1 MTPEEEAIFER
12 AQLLKRESQA
22 VRLVSRRCVLA
33 AHASPHA
40 QHEAMMRQRA
50 APRRAQ

>member
-22 VRLVSRRCVLA
+22 VRFVFRCVSLA
-33 AHASPHA
+33 ASPNALHACVLNCRLFSLARVHC
-40 QHEAMMRQRA
+40 
-50 APRRAQ
+50 